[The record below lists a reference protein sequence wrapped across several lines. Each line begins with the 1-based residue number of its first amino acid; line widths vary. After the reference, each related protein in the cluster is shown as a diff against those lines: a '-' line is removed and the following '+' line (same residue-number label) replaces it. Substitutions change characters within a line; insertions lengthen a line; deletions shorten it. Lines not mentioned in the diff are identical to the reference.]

1 VLARAA
7 RERSLTLGWSSPSL
21 APEPVWFETRL
32 EDGAWSAPTRETRT
46 TFDSLPP
53 GTTGFAV
60 RARRAGDSAA
70 TWSAPATLTIRVA
83 PFWWETALARVAL
96 AVALL
101 GLVAFAVQRGVRK
114 VQARRA
120 EALVQLRADFVASAS
135 HELRTPI
142 AQIRLFADMLRL
154 GRVRDEGERAD
165 ALDTIHRATR
175 RLEMLSDNLVQL
187 SRGDEPR
194 PPVRRSVDVSGA
206 LHEAVADLEPLAA
219 ARGSLLRIE
228 AAPDLRAEID
238 GEGLVRIVSNLVE
251 NALKYGPA
259 GQTVKLGAQRAGGLQ
274 LVVEDEG
281 PGIPEAERERVFER
295 FERLDRDR
303 NSAVSGTGLGLAVVL
318 ETVQQAGGTVRIE
331 EASGGGARVVVVLP
345 QPEAAA

>member
-1 VLARAA
+1 
-7 RERSLTLGWSSPSL
+7 
-21 APEPVWFETRL
+21 
-32 EDGAWSAPTRETRT
+32 
-46 TFDSLPP
+46 
-53 GTTGFAV
+53 
-60 RARRAGDSAA
+60 
-70 TWSAPATLTIRVA
+70 
-83 PFWWETALARVAL
+83 
-96 AVALL
+96 
-101 GLVAFAVQRGVRK
+101 
-114 VQARRA
+114 
-120 EALVQLRADFVASAS
+120 
-135 HELRTPI
+135 
-142 AQIRLFADMLRL
+142 
-154 GRVRDEGERAD
+154 
-165 ALDTIHRATR
+165 
-175 RLEMLSDNLVQL
+175 VQL

-206 LHEAVADLEPLAA
+206 LHEAAADLEPLAA